1 MPDARND
8 NPGSIEDDWLGAP
21 MYFSHFDAAT
31 TRALIQ
37 PAGIRILSADLVE
50 EEDGRDA
57 GAVFLW
63 VIGRVD

>member
-8 NPGSIEDDWLGAP
+8 SPGSIKDDWLGAP

-37 PAGIRILSADLVE
+37 RAGIRILSADLVE
-50 EEDGRDA
+50 EDVRDA

>member
-31 TRALIQ
+31 NRALIQ
-37 PAGIRILSADLVE
+37 RSGIRILSADVVE
-50 EEDGRDA
+50 EDARDA
-57 GAVFLW
+57 GARFLW